1 MLFINSNVAPSVTV
15 NVKTADNSINEELVI
30 CMSYEEKANLYNT
43 FAEEDPEKWPEEKKA
58 KEIIGIVKDVY
69 IGDKNAAIMFNFDN
83 EFVQEQEKQKEFD
96 RYLDSFAE
104 EEDNEEDD
112 REEE

>member
-15 NVKTADNSINEELVI
+15 NVKTADNSVNEELVI

-69 IGDKNAAIMFNFDN
+69 IGDKNAAITFGFDSD
-83 EFVQEQEKQKEFD
+83 FILEQEKQREID
-96 RYLDSFAE
+96 LYIDSLIQEAENEGGWE
-104 EEDNEEDD
+104 EE
-112 REEE
+112 

>member
-15 NVKTADNSINEELVI
+15 NVKTADNSVNEELVI

-58 KEIIGIVKDVY
+58 KEIIGI
-69 IGDKNAAIMFNFDN
+69 GDKNAAITFGFDSD
-83 EFVQEQEKQKEFD
+83 FILEQEKQ
-96 RYLDSFAE
+96 
-104 EEDNEEDD
+104 
-112 REEE
+112 RESLL